1 MIAKIIVLLFSMFKN
16 KPGTADVLRSTE
28 MFALQA
34 AIRLPRE
41 DMAEPTITDNISELD
56 TITNQLCL
64 KIVTLL
70 KQSVMI
76 GKHDGPQAEDIHCL

>member
-1 MIAKIIVLLFSMFKN
+1 MEVSVGLFVGLFQITAVIAKIILLLFSMFKN

-41 DMAEPTITDNISELD
+41 DMAEPTVTDNISELN
-56 TITNQLCL
+56 TI
-64 KIVTLL
+64 
-70 KQSVMI
+70 
-76 GKHDGPQAEDIHCL
+76 KHINFV